1 MRQLDS
7 NATPRIG
14 LAAISAR
21 NSQKYRRDFQPKLR
35 EMQEEEP
42 ASKQNY
48 PKKKKLLKSTSQF
61 FNQFS

>member
-35 EMQEEEP
+35 EMQEEP

-61 FNQFS
+61 FNQF